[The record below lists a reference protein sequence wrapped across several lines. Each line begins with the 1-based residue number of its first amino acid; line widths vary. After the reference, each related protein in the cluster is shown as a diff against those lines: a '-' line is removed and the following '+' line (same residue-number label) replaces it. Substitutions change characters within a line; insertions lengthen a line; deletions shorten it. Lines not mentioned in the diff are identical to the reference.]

1 MQTRTKAVLLEFFQ
15 ADNDLLVYVIR
26 PDLPSAGIR
35 DKAPII
41 LRLSIQKAA
50 VAAVVHQIRQDLK
63 TVSTVSMHEFDE
75 RFQPSLDTFYQLG
88 RQVFNSEL
96 MQLIAPFDGV
106 YLVPFGDWNYLPLHA
121 MEVGPGKLLID
132 DFEVAYLPNASVLQF
147 IKENTTHYSPT
158 GALFAGADYTD
169 ESGLFRDE
177 VRQISDLPVF
187 GADAVCLRPRETTLD
202 NIVKHAGGKRVI
214 HISSHGY
221 FNPDNA
227 LASGALLWNGPDG
240 IAATTAELAENP
252 AQYNILSANG
262 IFELLQLQ
270 AEIVVLS
277 GCVTGQS
284 ERRPGD
290 ELIGLSRALLY
301 AGAQSMIVALF
312 PVLKNVTAHA
322 EDNIGQSRFA
332 HFYELWLQEGY
343 TRSQAFRK
351 WVLAIKRIP
360 KFAHPYCWFS
370 YIYMGKI

>member
-1 MQTRTKAVLLEFFQ
+1 MRSRTKAVLLEFFQ

-41 LRLSIQKAA
+41 LRLSVQRAA

-63 TVSTVSMHEFDE
+63 TVSSVPMHEFGN
-75 RFQPSLDTFYQLG
+75 RFQPSLDAFYQLG
-88 RQVFNSEL
+88 RQVFNTEL

-106 YLVPFGDWNYLPLHA
+106 YLVPFGDWNYLPIHA

-147 IKENTTHYSPT
+147 MQENTGDYSPT
-158 GALFAGADYTD
+158 GALLAGTDYAD

-187 GADAVCLRPRETTLD
+187 GTDTVCLRPRETSLE
-202 NIVKHAGGKRVI
+202 NIVKHAGGKRVV

-221 FNPDNA
+221 FNPDDA
-227 LASGALLWNGPDG
+227 LASGALLWNGSDG
-240 IAATTAELAENP
+240 IAGTTTELAENP
-252 AQYNILSANG
+252 EHFNILSAKG
-262 IFELLQLQ
+262 IFELLQLK
-270 AEIVVLS
+270 AELVVLS

-301 AGAQSMIVALF
+301 AGARSMIVALF

-322 EDNIGQSRFA
+322 EDEIGQSRFA
-332 HFYELWLQEGY
+332 HFYELWLQDGN

-351 WVLAIKRIP
+351 WLLAIKRIP

-370 YIYMGKI
+370 YIYVGKI